1 MIWSFISYLIASLLL
16 HCCMSLAL
24 LPGTSPIACAA
35 VDVGGPRK
43 KRCVFVPYVRA
54 TELVVSGLCHTT
66 LSHTLF
72 HTQLSN
78 APSFTHNFVTHS
90 LARATFTHTIFLCQ
104 APSFKYSFV
113 THTQLLS
120 TFHIHFFY
128 VSILHFLLC
137 LSFLPLPAATC
148 VAHYRKKLACGVIR
162 PFNFVPLLSHNVQPL
177 AILERNGCQL

>member
-43 KRCVFVPYVRA
+43 KRCVFVPYARA

-72 HTQLSN
+72 QTQLSN

-90 LARATFTHTIFLCQ
+90 LAQTTFTHHLSLSSTIFQIQLCH
-104 APSFKYSFV
+104 
-113 THTQLLS
+113 THTQFFLINFSHTFFFTSRSFTSSFVFPSFPFPLQHVLLITGRS
-120 TFHIHFFY
+120 WL
-128 VSILHFLLC
+128 VG
-137 LSFLPLPAATC
+137 LSGPL
-148 VAHYRKKLACGVIR
+148 I
-162 PFNFVPLLSHNVQPL
+162 LSHCFL
-177 AILERNGCQL
+177 TMFSR

>member
-43 KRCVFVPYVRA
+43 KRCVFVPYARA

-72 HTQLSN
+72 QTQLSN

-90 LARATFTHTIFLCQ
+90 LAQTTFTHTIFLCQ

-113 THTQLLS
+113 THT
-120 TFHIHFFY
+120 IFFY
-128 VSILHFLLC
+128 QLFTYIFFTSR
-137 LSFLPLPAATC
+137 SFTSSFVFPSFP
-148 VAHYRKKLACGVIR
+148 
-162 PFNFVPLLSHNVQPL
+162 VPLQHVLLITGRSWLVGLSGPL
-177 AILERNGCQL
+177 ILPHCFLTMFSR

>member
-90 LARATFTHTIFLCQ
+90 LAHTTFTHTIFLCQ

-113 THTQLLS
+113 THTHNFYQLF
-120 TFHIHFFY
+120 TYI
-128 VSILHFLLC
+128 FLRLDPSLPP
-137 LSFLPLPAATC
+137 LSFLPSPSRCNMCCSLQEEVGLWGYPA
-148 VAHYRKKLACGVIR
+148 L
-162 PFNFVPLLSHNVQPL
+162 
-177 AILERNGCQL
+177 